1 MSLSEE
7 TSKPNLQ
14 ELADNPTAYITFLIH
29 NAIKHNS
36 SDIHLK
42 SGAKPH
48 FRISGTLTPLKS
60 LPPIQDS
67 ELSKVASLMMDET
80 QQAVFRSNNQVDLAY
95 EIAGTGRVRANIFK
109 QKGQL
114 SLVMRVIPSELPDP
128 SALNLPPI
136 LSSFAALKRGMV
148 LVTGA
153 TGSGKSTTLATLI
166 EHINLN
172 FSRHIV
178 TIEDP
183 IEFAF
188 SDQYSIIS
196 QREVGIDTNSFNAAM
211 HAALRQDPDVILIG
225 ELRDPETIETAVK
238 ASDTG
243 HLVLST
249 LHASGCIETINRLL
263 ANFSGEQKQ
272 IMRRNLATNLKGI
285 VSQRLLPTAE
295 GSGLVC
301 AYEVLVVTKTVQDMI
316 EDPER
321 MGELDATLRK
331 GQQHGMI
338 GFDECLFDLVDRG
351 LITSKT
357 AMAHASNATDL
368 RLKLEGY

>member
-1 MSLSEE
+1 MSTTEE
-7 TSKPNLQ
+7 LTRRSA
-14 ELADNPTAYITFLIH
+14 ADLLENPAYFLEFLIR
-29 NAIKHNS
+29 NAIKHGS

-42 SGAKPH
+42 SGAHPY
-48 FRISGTLTPLKS
+48 FRISSVLTQVKS
-60 LPPIQDS
+60 IPVVNNS
-67 ELSKVASLMMDET
+67 ELEKIAALMMDET
-80 QQAVFRSNNQVDLAY
+80 QKNTFKSDSQTDLAY
-95 EIAGTGRVRANIFK
+95 EAAGTGRVRANIFK
-109 QKGQL
+109 QKGKMGV
-114 SLVMRVIPSELPDP
+114 VMRVIPSELPDP
-128 SALNLPPI
+128 SKLNLPPI
-136 LSSFAALKRGMV
+136 MPSFASLKRGLV

-183 IEFAF
+183 IEFSF
-188 SDQYSIIS
+188 TDQFSIIS
-196 QREVGIDTNSFNAAM
+196 QREVGIDTNSFSAAM

-225 ELRDPETIETAVK
+225 ELRNQETIETAVK

-285 VSQRLLPTAE
+285 ISQRLLPTAD
-295 GSGLVC
+295 GKGLVC
-301 AYEVLVVTKTVQDMI
+301 AHEVLVVTKTVQDMI

-321 MGELDATLRK
+321 IGEIDATLRK

-338 GFDECLFDLVDRG
+338 SFDDCLFDLVERE